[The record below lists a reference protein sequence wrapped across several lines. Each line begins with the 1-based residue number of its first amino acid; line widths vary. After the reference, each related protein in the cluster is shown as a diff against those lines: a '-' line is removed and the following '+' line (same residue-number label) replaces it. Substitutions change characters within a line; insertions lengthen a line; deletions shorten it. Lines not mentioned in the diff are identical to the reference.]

1 MTPKYIKGDVVVV
14 CGRNEYGDRTVYDRS
29 IEQFEPVDGFA
40 RQSFTI
46 DESIFIEGENQWYY
60 KKVDELYI
68 AEICLTLDFLQTA
81 KKRYPV
87 GTIFE
92 PAHVRGGYCVVTCDS
107 YDISPGGHVYAKTRE
122 GFYNSENISEG
133 NCIKQRVLYEK
144 DSKRWAKILS
154 KDVILEHAK
163 KEYPVGS
170 VFKCIHRTG
179 SIEIK
184 EAHTFKFD
192 FDGCIR
198 IYGPSVACLYSH
210 DSFKWA
216 EKVERSEEP
225 SSQPSKKPEQMKSSK
240 FKIGDIVV
248 GNDLAN
254 GNYGVTTKGW
264 RGVVI
269 NVNSNGYFTAHN
281 YRDKHSVFSNLHQD
295 HFDLFVSPSSTISKF
310 KIGDIVVGNHDNRYV
325 ITRKGWVGE
334 VISIDESG
342 ETMCVK
348 ETDGTETPYPYE
360 VEQKYFD
367 LYETSKE
374 HEYKEKSFKFK
385 VGDKVISN
393 KKADER
399 YSVTQNG
406 WIGEVIEV
414 TNDYFRAKGSSG
426 VDFTLVY
433 ECFDHYTPE
442 SSHPIT
448 PDQCYQPIIEE
459 PKEEGDIIV
468 LPLQKAIIF

>member
-14 CGRNEYGDRTVYDRS
+14 CGRNEYGDRTVYDKS
-29 IEQFEPVDGFA
+29 IEQFQPVYGFA

-46 DESIFIEGENQWYY
+46 DESIFIEEENQWYY
-60 KKVDELYI
+60 KKVNELYV
-68 AEICLTLDFLQTA
+68 AEICLTLDVINTA

-92 PAHVRGGYCVVTCDS
+92 PAHVRNGYCVVTCDS
-107 YDISPGGHVYAKTRE
+107 YDISPGENVYVKTRE

-133 NCIKQRVLYEK
+133 NCKWERILYEK
-144 DSKRWAKILS
+144 CSNRWAKILS
-154 KDVILEHAK
+154 TDVILEHAE

-170 VFKCIHRTG
+170 VFKCIHGTG
-179 SIEIK
+179 SIEIE

-192 FDGCIR
+192 PDGCIR

-210 DSFKWA
+210 YSFKWA

-225 SSQPSKKPEQMKSSK
+225 SPKPSKKPEQME
-240 FKIGDIVV
+240 
-248 GNDLAN
+248 N
-254 GNYGVTTKGW
+254 
-264 RGVVI
+264 
-269 NVNSNGYFTAHN
+269 
-281 YRDKHSVFSNLHQD
+281 
-295 HFDLFVSPSSTISKF
+295 SKF
-310 KIGDIVVGNHDNRYV
+310 KIGDIVVGNHDNRYN

-334 VISIDESG
+334 VINVDG
-342 ETMCVK
+342 EIMCVK
-348 ETDGTETPYPYE
+348 ETDGTETHYE

-374 HEYKEKSFKFK
+374 HNYKEKSFKFK

-399 YSVTQNG
+399 YSVTKNG

-414 TNDYFRAKGSSG
+414 TNDYFRAKDSND
-426 VDFTLVY
+426 VDFTLAY